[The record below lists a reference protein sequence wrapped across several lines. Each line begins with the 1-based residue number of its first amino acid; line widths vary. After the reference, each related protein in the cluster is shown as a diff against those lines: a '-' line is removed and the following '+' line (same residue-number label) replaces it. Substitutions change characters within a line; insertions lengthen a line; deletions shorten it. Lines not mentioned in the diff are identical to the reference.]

1 MSMLTYLASRDARA
15 ITRFNSERQHL
26 RAQYAEM
33 AERQKKIV
41 EARQIIQQRQQAVAA
56 TYAHKE
62 HLVALL
68 RREGTKSEEQIATLE
83 EKAKRLEHLID
94 VLSRQSAGSTFQ
106 EDIRTVQGA
115 LGWPVEGKV
124 IETFGKQVD
133 PKFSTITF
141 NNGLKIA
148 APAGADVHAIFPGTV
163 LFSQWFKGYG
173 NLMILDH
180 GNRVFSLYGNL
191 KGPAAAVGDHV
202 IAGQT
207 IAGVGEAE
215 DAQDGYLYFE
225 IRQDNK
231 PEDPQK
237 WLR

>member
-1 MSMLTYLASRDARA
+1 
-15 ITRFNSERQHL
+15 
-26 RAQYAEM
+26 
-33 AERQKKIV
+33 
-41 EARQIIQQRQQAVAA
+41 
-56 TYAHKE
+56 
-62 HLVALL
+62 
-68 RREGTKSEEQIATLE
+68 
-83 EKAKRLEHLID
+83 
-94 VLSRQSAGSTFQ
+94 
-106 EDIRTVQGA
+106 
-115 LGWPVEGKV
+115 VEGRV

-133 PKFSTITF
+133 PKFSTTTF

-148 APAGADVHAIFPGTV
+148 APAGAGVHAIFPGTV

-191 KGPAAAVGDHV
+191 KAPSLAVGDHV

-215 DAQDGYLYFE
+215 EAQDGYLYFE